1 MLAVATSVGWR
12 LQACTKEKLV
22 ALFGVYRGLLLDNSD
37 HQVSGGVKSWGRMPL
52 GFAFAGRTKASVATR
67 VETTRNL
74 KIDMGR
80 ITRK

>member
-12 LQACTKEKLV
+12 LQACTKDKLV

-37 HQVSGGVKSWGRMPL
+37 HQVSGGVKGWGRMPL
-52 GFAFAGRTKASVATR
+52 GFALAGRTKASVATR